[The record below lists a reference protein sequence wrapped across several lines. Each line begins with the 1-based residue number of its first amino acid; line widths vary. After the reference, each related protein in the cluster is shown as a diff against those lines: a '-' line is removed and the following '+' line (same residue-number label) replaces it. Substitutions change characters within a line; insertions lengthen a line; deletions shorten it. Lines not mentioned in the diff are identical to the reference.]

1 MKRNLILA
9 ICLWSAIHVQAIN
22 LFPHDDKASEMRKVE
37 HKADVQGEAMSWEF
51 YSAIKA
57 PTNEELAR
65 EANYKF
71 GEEAG
76 YLYSLFM
83 SVYVVREEVVPGDPT
98 RRTVIR
104 KPAIYNAVRSLEK
117 HYNKEVKKNG
127 LSSAVATSEF
137 LQILK
142 IALAAFDSESKSF
155 EDSLQENRKDATS
168 LTAVFKHVRLTE
180 I

>member
-9 ICLWSAIHVQAIN
+9 ICLCLSLGVNANNV
-22 LFPHDDKASEMRKVE
+22 FPDDNKVNTNNRIE
-37 HKADVQGEAMSWEF
+37 KNEIEKSDSQSWEF

-57 PTNEELAR
+57 PTNEELSR

-71 GEEAG
+71 GEKAG

-83 SVYVVREEVVPGDPT
+83 NIYVVREEVVPGDPT

-117 HYNKEVKKNG
+117 HFNKQVKTNG
-127 LSSAVATSEF
+127 MNLESATNEF
-137 LQILK
+137 LFVLK
-142 IALAAFDSESKSF
+142 VAIAAFDSDSKSF
-155 EDSLQENRKDATS
+155 EDILQENRKDSTK
-168 LTAVFKHVRLTE
+168 LTALFQLVQLTE